1 PPSFTHSK
9 GEITPSRESQE
20 TYLSHNK
27 PRSAPA
33 APCEKA
39 ARLTKRNGS
48 RWHLLPTHVGPPSH
62 YSDWRVN
69 TKKST
74 KKRRE
79 KLAPEKSRD
88 ETHPITTPT
97 SCVFCFLAIPSAY
110 ADYTTHYPLVA
121 PFAWCS
127 AGVRSRKR
135 TANPGRSSKIG
146 VMASAQHSSSTSNNN
161 NNRHN
166 EHLDDKPIPSSLP
179 NLESSCHAPPLSGT
193 PVACITSHTM
203 RHELGKPPG
212 NDIHTR
218 QQNSTSPSSISRKTP
233 QTRSSTTSHQIFRKV
248 WCFMTACTGN
258 KKIPL
263 PGQRKPGS
271 ISPRPGIVGVRG
283 QWSTRHAF
291 TQVQPPA

>member
-1 PPSFTHSK
+1 
-9 GEITPSRESQE
+9 QE

-48 RWHLLPTHVGPPSH
+48 RWRLFPTHVGPPSH

-74 KKRRE
+74 KQRRE

-110 ADYTTHYPLVA
+110 ADCTTHYPLVA

-179 NLESSCHAPPLSGT
+179 NLESSCHAPPAIRCTSRLHHVTHDATRAWQASRERHTDTTAEQHKSVIDLSKDT
-193 PVACITSHTM
+193 ANK
-203 RHELGKPPG
+203 EQY
-212 NDIHTR
+212 DI
-218 QQNSTSPSSISRKTP
+218 PS
-233 QTRSSTTSHQIFRKV
+233 
-248 WCFMTACTGN
+248 N
-258 KKIPL
+258 L
-263 PGQRKPGS
+263 PE
-271 ISPRPGIVGVRG
+271 GV
-283 QWSTRHAF
+283 
-291 TQVQPPA
+291 V